1 MQIGALL
8 SSFIY
13 LIAQSL
19 LYPVLILLSLLTLWI
34 LYRGGSV
41 FSEWIERTRLKPC
54 TPQDLIH
61 MAETGHAEKRHSH
74 YVVDFARRL
83 NSLREQPGALRE
95 SLIELTFQEAADGLW
110 KTLDGIKMMIRIGP
124 GLGLMG
130 TLIPMGTGLAA
141 LAQGDVTRLS
151 SDLVIAFTTTVV
163 GLAQG
168 LCAYLFFTLKKR
180 WIQKDIG
187 TMEFMVSAT
196 TAEESASNGAP
207 ETKPARV

>member
-19 LYPVLILLSLLTLWI
+19 LYPVLILLSLLTLWT
-34 LYRGGSV
+34 LFRGGSV
-41 FSEWIERTRLKPC
+41 FSEWIERARLKPS
-54 TPQDLIH
+54 TLKDLVR
-61 MAETGHAEKRHSH
+61 MAETGDAEHRQSR
-74 YVVDFARRL
+74 YVADFVGRL
-83 NSLREQPGALRE
+83 GFIKEQPGELRQ
-95 SLIELTFQEAADGLW
+95 SLLELTLEENADKLW

-168 LCAYLFFTLKKR
+168 LCAYLFFTLRKR

-187 TMEFMVSAT
+187 TMEFLASVT
-196 TAEESASNGAP
+196 TAEWNRTHGLP
-207 ETKPARV
+207 ETKPPTS